1 MQTVYVN
8 FPTVGAV
15 QEFVERISPLGGQF
29 DFLANG
35 YIIDAKSLMSIFS
48 LDLTGPL
55 ALHVENDSKE
65 TMQAISR
72 FLVGG
77 QHAESVPLCD
87 MEEMEDLEE

>member
-8 FPTVGAV
+8 FPTAGAV

-29 DFLANG
+29 DFLSNG

-55 ALHVENDSKE
+55 ALSVENDTEE

-72 FLVGG
+72 FLVDGQPEEGAPQGG
-77 QHAESVPLCD
+77 TEGNN
-87 MEEMEDLEE
+87 E